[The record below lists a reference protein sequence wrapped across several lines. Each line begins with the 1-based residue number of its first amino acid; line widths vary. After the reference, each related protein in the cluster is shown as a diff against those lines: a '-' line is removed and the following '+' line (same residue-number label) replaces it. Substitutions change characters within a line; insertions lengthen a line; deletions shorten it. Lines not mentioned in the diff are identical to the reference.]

1 MIGCS
6 VFPGMI
12 LVFFGVLL
20 LLENMGIANGLVKT
34 YWPVSLI
41 IVGVASIFNIYR
53 LRRMRLNRSRIR
65 WMSDIPD
72 INEDSRNN

>member
-41 IVGVASIFNIYR
+41 IIGVASIFNIYR
-53 LRRMRLNRSRIR
+53 LRRIRLNRSRIR

-72 INEDSRNN
+72 INGESRNN

>member
-6 VFPGMI
+6 IFPGLI

-20 LLENMGIANGLVKT
+20 LLENMGIADGLVST

-53 LRRMRLNRSRIR
+53 LRRIRLNRSRIR
-65 WMSDIPD
+65 WMSDTPD
-72 INEDSRNN
+72 INEESRNN

>member
-6 VFPGMI
+6 VFPGLI

-20 LLENMGIANGLVKT
+20 LLENIGIANGLVKT

-65 WMSDIPD
+65 WMSGIPD